1 MMTKSEAF
9 DWAVRTV
16 GFGPITLDMIQT
28 YFKGRNENRYDEKNY
43 TPKEVAYGDKH
54 YQARIDATLDLL
66 DGELNLEDGEFE
78 IERVAYSKNLETRYM
93 WVTFRRKEH
102 AALIHIR
109 QSQMRNR
116 EIKVT
121 QRFPDQ
127 AWNRIKFLEEMI
139 EKKKAIYPELYYQLR
154 NGYDDLMVME
164 KPKGGAY

>member
-1 MMTKSEAF
+1 M
-9 DWAVRTV
+9 
-16 GFGPITLDMIQT
+16 
-28 YFKGRNENRYDEKNY
+28 
-43 TPKEVAYGDKH
+43 AYGDKH

-78 IERVAYSKNLETRYM
+78 IERVSYSKNLETRYM

-127 AWNRIKFLEEMI
+127 AWNRIKFLEETI
-139 EKKKAIYPELYYQLR
+139 KKKKAIYPELYYQLR
-154 NGYDDLMVME
+154 NGYDDFMVME
-164 KPKGGAY
+164 KTKGEKYCSVPLQVFC